1 MKHSVVGEK
10 SMSFAVRVVNLYR
23 CLVRRRREEAM
34 ARQVLRSGTSIGAN
48 IREAESAQSKA
59 DFVSKMSIALKECG
73 ETSYWIEILLRTDS
87 ITKSEYD
94 SISADC
100 GELFAM
106 LTAIVKSAKKKA

>member
-1 MKHSVVGEK
+1 
-10 SMSFAVRVVNLYR
+10 
-23 CLVRRRREEAM
+23 
-34 ARQVLRSGTSIGAN
+34 
-48 IREAESAQSKA
+48 
-59 DFVSKMSIALKECG
+59 MSIALKECG